1 MDWLRC
7 QKLPLYCLNF
17 DFKIWFGP
25 VHLPGLKRN
34 GPEAPVG

>member
-7 QKLPLYCLNF
+7 QKLPLYLNF